1 MSGDSSLV
9 ACLVERLSSR
19 LPHVTGTS
27 SQSPLEDEVLHIT
40 RSTLVDLSK
49 ASLGIILES
58 LVGLLEELA
67 RPYSAVSDHP
77 SHVLSSEL
85 FVLSLAAD
93 CCSANW
99 SARPD
104 SPDKEITLPPYPLG
118 ERLVGRIFDALKD
131 LLEPI
136 SDNYMLSA
144 HVLLDQSIGGDI
156 SAARSS
162 GEAPQDAHSEQRE
175 AESRLASYLDQV
187 ETHVRTLVGY
197 VTASSWSDSF
207 SYLRDVIYNVRV
219 SAAAD
224 ANAEAWSSPDPGRGS
239 LVVVRL
245 ISSFWVDGAK
255 LGLIIQEICSSFLHF
270 RKSYQN
276 TVAATMP
283 LLIAR
288 WIDRYPQEFVRLH
301 RLHRR
306 LDGGA
311 DTLFDMT
318 QTVTDNG
325 RRKALLFPLQT
336 TLLFLMPDV
345 FEVASNLREAK
356 SNNIMKKVSF
366 LDGLRKTMRNGNEQA
381 GYCVISLLRAAR
393 HFSAESD
400 SALVSYA
407 MDVQD
412 EVRDAV
418 FRHSA
423 TSSPSAHFDQNMIT
437 AAFITLAHLNLD
449 VCVDTV
455 LDTCISP
462 SSPHSFKVAV
472 IQACC
477 HLANQPDASRYNELF
492 NEALPFIQSQLKT
505 CVAVSWDP
513 AVNLSHETINMARS
527 ILKFLGAL
535 PTPLLNELNR
545 QTQTIDTLGPFMF
558 TVISSN
564 KTICQTATEVAERLF
579 AEHPEAVKSF
589 NEQSHPDVVELRETF
604 WTRSSKVLLELCDR
618 MVHPRLAELTAMRDY
633 LKARL
638 TLLRNIPELARLS
651 DEPPDMAAASS
662 KLETIL
668 LVSLC
673 SADVDVCQLVTSCI
687 GLFVAECSCI
697 GESSEAIKS
706 SASVLRNGDVF
717 REIASP
723 AFRFTGLVAF
733 QKRIRNLLRRIQFPT
748 SGILDAWEIAFER
761 WIYLVQKVST
771 LHPNSVDD
779 RLLSEWRNLSGFL
792 ASLGGVCTADQ
803 PIILEEPSLQNLKWI
818 DRSSSEQP
826 EDSSLKR
833 YLKLAIQLLACANVR
848 VREAMREILS
858 SEVSSVLYPALFR
871 ALESEL
877 DVLFAGVLAPADKA
891 QETDIIFA
899 EQAASL
905 LKTLV
910 ERLEIPAD
918 LGAAS
923 SVHLGLMTLNF
934 AKFIDGI
941 ADTANTL
948 RVKIRVCQLCEAVT
962 KRKEHLNLR
971 DDVHIR
977 NQLLEYTI
985 GWIDRPR
992 SPHVDQAGIG
1002 GRPDDLNRVQR
1013 DLDKACLRSLADL
1026 TFRLPLQP
1034 ADSQSDVGMSEMKSQ
1049 MFHNYFNRFLS
1060 LLNNESAETSRSDL
1074 SVTLAG
1080 REEVVSNSDLA
1091 ITILSN
1097 LLSANI
1103 DVGLKHSI
1111 NIGYHDN
1118 VEIRTAFVK
1127 VLYNILVQGTEFSN
1141 LTDSAVSKKYEELL
1155 ELLTKDLSLPA
1166 SMSAI
1171 CPSTEVD
1178 ELTIC
1183 LLTVFEQRGLIFELF
1198 EALIRAEIEQTE
1210 NETEILRRNC
1220 VATKML
1226 SVYARWKG
1234 FAYLQGTLHKVLERL
1249 MLTSQDLDLELDP
1262 ARVGTQEEL
1271 QKNALQLQIV
1281 AKVFMDD
1288 ICASAA
1294 NIPPSFRKICSIISD
1309 AVLHRFPNAKYT
1321 AVGAFIFLRFFCPAI
1336 VAPEVE
1342 GLVPTPPSKEMRRGL
1357 LLIAKIIQNLA
1368 NNVLFGTKEP
1378 YMFPL
1383 NLFLVQ
1389 NIHVVMGF
1397 LREISIPPS
1406 HIESSS
1412 NRKAIDFG
1420 SCVALHR
1427 FLYDHWDHLQQIL
1440 VAKDRREYVRSPGEH
1455 ARGRSPTMEP
1465 LRNLIANLGPPPL
1478 AISWNRPQI
1487 STNSPPLYSR
1497 FQNFMLRNAFRGT
1510 ESYLTSRAVYDG
1522 GESKDGLSIICIILR
1537 HIEADNIDYD
1547 TMLYCYLKIAS
1558 RLWHE
1563 PFGLFIDA
1571 TCYNGRN
1578 DPQDEFFKMLDLLT
1592 PSELTL
1598 NLSRVYVYNM
1608 NSAFRRCFRHLLRV
1622 STRSES
1628 SAFHPRNVEYHLI
1641 GSLQDL
1647 QAHFHLS
1654 QLHLP
1659 KETISVVTDTR
1670 YMFQPVTRLSKSKG
1684 KVDVAIKVGSQFVQ
1698 VTTTKKQEVLSG
1710 LRLSTTVNDIFR
1722 LGDVEEATTTLQSE
1736 DDSSF
1741 GLRADGGKIVMYFTS
1756 PKKADV
1762 LQTIRSAKSKHGKE
1776 NRTYKPFERLMRPQ
1790 DVPGTLLN
1798 LAFTNLLSPDRSLRL
1813 ASYNL
1818 LGALCR
1824 AFKFSAD
1831 SRLSCAKD
1839 ISIPAD
1845 PTKFVVGISRI
1856 LATTQPQ
1863 LTSDFLTEFFVGWES
1878 FPEEQRPLSLAYMSP
1893 WLGGLRT
1900 NILTSEQDSEKGRE
1914 KVATLLRKMID
1925 VIVLDQHL
1933 VYPLQHFVLPS
1944 ITNDELLL
1952 DIFLDE
1958 LIKTA
1963 LSYGAHE
1970 ESLDAIAP
1978 VVTGIG
1984 TVTVRGRIFSRLRK
1998 TLNRSSLRPTRF
2010 LQDSPVWAEICVLLQ
2025 FCVALSFDSGVQCRL
2040 FLPEIFHIVT
2050 MLANTGDN
2058 GVRSLVYKLLINSVH
2073 SVCTAFNLDE
2083 ARLIKLKASL
2093 DILCE
2098 PRGEAFSLTSSTTRD
2113 GASVSTAHDSS
2124 SALAATENLTVI
2136 LFDICSIAAPS
2147 VDLANTWRSRWMSL
2161 VASTAFQNNP
2171 AVQPRAFAVMGYLAR
2186 EEVDDDLL
2194 YQVLVALRNSI
2205 GQFGEDG
2212 NSEMLISIVTSLSK
2226 MMIKLPSS
2234 SRYGLQLFWLAI
2246 SLVRLV
2252 PIGLFNCTAQFLE
2265 AVLTN
2270 IGAVC
2275 SATGEKLVPL
2285 LLQSRG
2291 QLEEAALPLDD
2302 AYGVHFDHESFHF
2315 AVCACLVR
2323 GLTDTSTRPTAIR
2336 VLSSFVEIVNSAT
2349 VPPASKNDPTAD
2361 SLPYL
2366 ALISAR
2372 GVLPAEDYR
2381 DGLWI
2386 AGVDSED
2393 AGNITTLTG
2402 RQRMDNVRDRDLL
2415 LLSAIE
2421 LVDFQYLEERVQVR
2435 SLQWLN
2441 ELALQRPL
2449 VFEELCGAI
2458 PSLIEEVLLHSQDTS
2473 ALKAANTLL
2482 RTIASDANFQDKMA
2496 SMRPLVDA
2504 LREMG
2509 FPGLWR
2515 FSSQDLGEEI
2525 RRECFDLTERLI
2537 ENIFT

>member
-1 MSGDSSLV
+1 MSGDTSLV

-19 LPHVTGTS
+19 LPHLTGTS
-27 SQSPLEDEVLHIT
+27 SQNPLEDEVLHIT

-49 ASLGIILES
+49 TSIDTILES
-58 LVGLLEELA
+58 FVGLLEDLA
-67 RPYSAVSDHP
+67 RPYGTISDHP

-99 SARPD
+99 TAQPNSRD
-104 SPDKEITLPPYPLG
+104 GSVTLPSTALG
-118 ERLVGRIFDALKD
+118 ERLVGRIFDVLKD

-144 HVLLDQSIGGDI
+144 EALLDQNTEHNPSVTLPSGGT
-156 SAARSS
+156 
-162 GEAPQDAHSEQRE
+162 PQDAHHDAPDVENQ
-175 AESRLASYLDQV
+175 LASYFDQI
-187 ETHVRTLVGY
+187 ETPVKILVGY
-197 VTASSWSDSF
+197 VTASSWSHSF
-207 SYLRDVIYNVRV
+207 NYLRDVIYNVRV
-219 SAAAD
+219 AATAD
-224 ANAEAWSSPDPGRGS
+224 ATTETWGSQESGRGS
-239 LVVVRL
+239 LIILRL
-245 ISSFWVDGAK
+245 VSSFWVDSSK
-255 LGLIIQEICSSFLHF
+255 LGLIIQEICSSYLHF
-270 RKSYQN
+270 RKSYQA

-288 WIDRYPQEFVRLH
+288 WIDRYPQEFVHLH
-301 RLHRR
+301 RLHKR
-306 LDGGA
+306 LDGGP

-325 RRKALLFPLQT
+325 RRKTLLFPLQT

-356 SNNIMKKVSF
+356 SNNVMKKVSF
-366 LDGLRKTMRNGNEQA
+366 LDGLRKAMKNGNEQA

-393 HFSAESD
+393 HFSTESD

-423 TSSPSAHFDQNMIT
+423 TNSTSAQFGQNMIT

-477 HLANQPDASRYNELF
+477 HLANQPDSSKYNELF
-492 NEALPFIQSQLKT
+492 NDALPFIQSQLKA
-505 CVAVSWDP
+505 CVSASWDS
-513 AVNLSHETINMARS
+513 AASLSSDVINMARS

-535 PTPLLNELNR
+535 PTSLLNELTR
-545 QTQTIDTLGPFMF
+545 QTPTIDTLGPFIF

-564 KTICQTATEVAERLF
+564 KAICHTATEVAERLF

-589 NEQSHPDVVELRETF
+589 NEQSHPEILELRETF
-604 WTRSSKVLLELCDR
+604 WTRSSKVLLELCEQ
-618 MVHPRLAELTAMRDY
+618 MLQPRLSELTIMHDY

-638 TLLRNIPELARLS
+638 TLLRNIPELTRLS
-651 DEPPDMAAASS
+651 DELPDMVAASS
-662 KLETIL
+662 KLETVL

-673 SADVDVCQLVTSCI
+673 SADIDVCQLVTSCI
-687 GLFVAECSCI
+687 GLFLAECSCI
-697 GESSEAIKS
+697 GEFTESVKS
-706 SASVLRNGDVF
+706 SASILRNGDIF

-748 SGILDAWEIAFER
+748 LGILNAWEMAFDR

-779 RLLSEWRNLSGFL
+779 RLLSEWRNFSGFL
-792 ASLGGVCTADQ
+792 ASLGGACTADQ
-803 PIILEEPSLQNLKWI
+803 AIVIEEPSLHNLRWI
-818 DRSSSEQP
+818 DRSSPEQSEEP
-826 EDSSLKR
+826 SLKR

-858 SEVSSVLYPALFR
+858 SEVSSVLYPALFKS
-871 ALESEL
+871 LESEL
-877 DVLFAGVLAPADKA
+877 EVLFAGVLAPADKA

-992 SPHVDQAGIG
+992 SPHVDQAGVG
-1002 GRPDDLNRVQR
+1002 GRQDDLHRVQK

-1049 MFHNYFNRFLS
+1049 MFHTYFNRFLS
-1060 LLNNESAETSRSDL
+1060 LLNHESAEVNRSEL
-1074 SVTLAG
+1074 STTPNA
-1080 REEVVSNSDLA
+1080 RDEVISNSDLA

-1127 VLYNILVQGTEFSN
+1127 VLFNILVQGTEFSN

-1155 ELLTKDLSLPA
+1155 ELLTTDISLPA

-1198 EALIRAEIEQTE
+1198 EALIRAEIEQTGEPYCVPILE

-1262 ARVGTQEEL
+1262 TRVGTQEEL

-1288 ICASAA
+1288 ICASAS

-1389 NIHVVMGF
+1389 NIHVVMAF

-1406 HIESSS
+1406 QMEISI
-1412 NRKAIDFG
+1412 NKKAIDFG

-1440 VAKDRREYVRSPGEH
+1440 VSKNKREYVRSPGEH
-1455 ARGRSPTMEP
+1455 SRGRSPAMEP

-1522 GESKDGLSIICIILR
+1522 GESK
-1537 HIEADNIDYD
+1537 
-1547 TMLYCYLKIAS
+1547 
-1558 RLWHE
+1558 
-1563 PFGLFIDA
+1563 
-1571 TCYNGRN
+1571 
-1578 DPQDEFFKMLDLLT
+1578 
-1592 PSELTL
+1592 
-1598 NLSRVYVYNM
+1598 
-1608 NSAFRRCFRHLLRV
+1608 
-1622 STRSES
+1622 
-1628 SAFHPRNVEYHLI
+1628 
-1641 GSLQDL
+1641 
-1647 QAHFHLS
+1647 
-1654 QLHLP
+1654 
-1659 KETISVVTDTR
+1659 
-1670 YMFQPVTRLSKSKG
+1670 
-1684 KVDVAIKVGSQFVQ
+1684 
-1698 VTTTKKQEVLSG
+1698 EVLSG

-1722 LGDVEEATTTLQSE
+1722 LGDVEEATTTLQSD

-1756 PKKADV
+1756 PKKADI
-1762 LQTIRSAKSKHGKE
+1762 LQTIRSAKNKHGKE
-1776 NRTYKPFERLMRPQ
+1776 NH
-1790 DVPGTLLN
+1790 
-1798 LAFTNLLSPDRSLRL
+1798 
-1813 ASYNL
+1813 
-1818 LGALCR
+1818 
-1824 AFKFSAD
+1824 
-1831 SRLSCAKD
+1831 
-1839 ISIPAD
+1839 ISIPID
-1845 PTKFVVGISRI
+1845 PTRFVVEISNI
-1856 LATTQPQ
+1856 LAATQPQ

-1878 FPEEQRPLSLAYMSP
+1878 FPEEQKPLSLAYMSP
-1893 WLGGLRT
+1893 WLAGLRT
-1900 NILTSEQDSEKGRE
+1900 NVLTSEQDSEKGRE
-1914 KVATLLRKMID
+1914 KVATLLRKLID
-1925 VIVLDQHL
+1925 LIVLDQHL
-1933 VYPLQHFVLPS
+1933 SYSLQHFVLPS

-1970 ESLDAIAP
+1970 ESLDVISP
-1978 VVTGIG
+1978 VVIGIG
-1984 TVTVRGRIFSRLRK
+1984 TVSIRGKIFSRLRK
-1998 TLNRSSLRPTRF
+1998 TLNRSSLRPTRY

-2025 FCVALSFDSGVQCRL
+2025 FCVALSFDSGVQSRL
-2040 FLPEIFHIVT
+2040 YLPEIFHIVT

-2058 GVRSLVYKLLINSVH
+2058 SVRSLVYKLLINSIH

-2083 ARLIKLKASL
+2083 AKFTKLKANL
-2093 DILCE
+2093 DLLCE
-2098 PRGEAFSLTSSTTRD
+2098 PRGEAFSLTTSTVRD

-2124 SALAATENLTVI
+2124 STLAATENLTVI
-2136 LFDICSIAAPS
+2136 LFDICSTAAPS
-2147 VDLANTWRSRWMSL
+2147 VDLANSWRSRWMSL

-2226 MMIKLPSS
+2226 MMIKLPST
-2234 SRYGLQLFWLAI
+2234 SRYGLQLFWLAM

-2252 PIGLFNCTAQFLE
+2252 PVGLFNCTAQFLE

-2270 IGAVC
+2270 IGAVG
-2275 SATGEKLVPL
+2275 SATGEKIVPL

-2302 AYGVHFDHESFHF
+2302 AYGIHFDYETFHF

-2336 VLSSFVEIVNSAT
+2336 VLSSFSEIANGT
-2349 VPPASKNDPTAD
+2349 PIPPTTKDDPMGDA
-2361 SLPYL
+2361 LPYL

-2372 GVLPAEDYR
+2372 GVLHEDYR

-2386 AGVDSED
+2386 AGVSPED
-2393 AGNITTLTG
+2393 ASNTITFNG
-2402 RQRMDNVRDRDLL
+2402 RQRMDNVRDKDLL
-2415 LLSAIE
+2415 LISAIE
-2421 LVDFQYLEERVQVR
+2421 LVDFQFLEERVQVQ

-2441 ELALQRPL
+2441 DLALQRPL
-2449 VFEELCGAI
+2449 VFEQLCGAI
-2458 PSLIEEVLLHSQDTS
+2458 PSLIEEVLLHSQDSS

-2482 RTIASDANFQDKMA
+2482 RTISSDANFRDKMT
-2496 SMRPLVDA
+2496 SMRPLIDA
-2504 LREMG
+2504 LHDVG
-2509 FPGLWR
+2509 FTGLWR
-2515 FSSQDLGEEI
+2515 FASQDLGEEI

-2537 ENIFT
+2537 E

>member
-19 LPHVTGTS
+19 LPHLTGTS
-27 SQSPLEDEVLHIT
+27 SPSPLEDEVLHIT

-49 ASLGIILES
+49 SSINIILES
-58 LVGLLEELA
+58 LVGLLEDLA
-67 RPYSAVSDHP
+67 RPYGTISDHP
-77 SHVLSSEL
+77 SHVLSSEI

-99 SARPD
+99 TGQPNSHDNATP
-104 SPDKEITLPPYPLG
+104 LPSTALG

-144 HVLLDQSIGGDI
+144 QVLLDQGIES
-156 SAARSS
+156 SASVTSS
-162 GEAPQDAHSEQRE
+162 AGEPQQDVHHDDPDVER
-175 AESRLASYLDQV
+175 RLSSYFDQI
-187 ETHVRTLVGY
+187 ETPIKTLVGY

-207 SYLRDVIYNVRV
+207 SYLREVIYNVRV
-219 SAAAD
+219 SATVD
-224 ANAEAWSSPDPGRGS
+224 ATAETWGSQESGRGS
-239 LVVVRL
+239 LVVMRL
-245 ISSFWVDGAK
+245 LSSFWVDGSK
-255 LGLIIQEICSSFLHF
+255 LGFIIQEICSSFLHF

-288 WIDRYPQEFVRLH
+288 WIDRYPQEFVHLH
-301 RLHRR
+301 RLHKR

-325 RRKALLFPLQT
+325 RRKTLLFPLQT

-366 LDGLRKTMRNGNEQA
+366 LDALRKTMKNGNEQA

-423 TSSPSAHFDQNMIT
+423 TNSPSAQFDQNMIT

-449 VCVDTV
+449 VCIDTV

-477 HLANQPDASRYNELF
+477 YLANQSDSSRYNELF
-492 NEALPFIQSQLKT
+492 NEALPFIQTQLKT

-513 AVNLSHETINMARS
+513 AANLSNEVINMARS

-535 PTPLLNELNR
+535 PTSLLNELNR
-545 QTQTIDTLGPFMF
+545 QTPALDTLGPFIF

-579 AEHPEAVKSF
+579 SEHPEAVKSF
-589 NEQSHPDVVELRETF
+589 NEQSHPDILELRETF
-604 WTRSSKVLLELCDR
+604 WTRSSKVLLELCER
-618 MVHPRLAELTAMRDY
+618 MVHPRLFELTTMHDY

-638 TLLRNIPELARLS
+638 TLLKNIPELTRLS
-651 DEPPDMAAASS
+651 DELPDMVAASS
-662 KLETIL
+662 KLETVL

-673 SADVDVCQLVTSCI
+673 SADIDVCQLVTSCI
-687 GLFVAECSCI
+687 GLFLAECSCI
-697 GESSEAIKS
+697 GEFAESVKS
-706 SASVLRNGDVF
+706 SASILRNGDIF

-723 AFRFTGLVAF
+723 GFRFTGLVAF
-733 QKRIRNLLRRIQFPT
+733 QKRIRTFLRRIQFPT
-748 SGILDAWEIAFER
+748 LGILNAWEIAFDR

-792 ASLGGVCTADQ
+792 ASLGGACTADQ
-803 PIILEEPSLQNLKWI
+803 AIALEEPSLQNLRWI
-818 DRSSSEQP
+818 DRSPSEQSEEP
-826 EDSSLKR
+826 SLKR

-858 SEVSSVLYPALFR
+858 SEVSPILYPALFKS
-871 ALESEL
+871 LESEL
-877 DVLFAGVLAPADKA
+877 EVLFAGVLAPADKA

-992 SPHVDQAGIG
+992 SPHVDQPGAGG
-1002 GRPDDLNRVQR
+1002 KPDDLNRVQK

-1049 MFHNYFNRFLS
+1049 MFHTYFNRFLS
-1060 LLNNESAETSRSDL
+1060 LLNHESAEISRSEL
-1074 SVTLAG
+1074 SATLVG
-1080 REEVVSNSDLA
+1080 RDEVISNSDLA

-1127 VLYNILVQGTEFSN
+1127 VLFNILIQGTEFSN

-1155 ELLTKDLSLPA
+1155 ELLTKDVSLPA

-1198 EALIRAEIEQTE
+1198 EALIRAEIDQTE

-1262 ARVGTQEEL
+1262 TRVGTQEEL

-1288 ICASAA
+1288 ICASAS

-1406 HIESSS
+1406 QLEISS
-1412 NRKAIDFG
+1412 NKKAIDFG

-1440 VAKDRREYVRSPGEH
+1440 VSKDRREYVRSPGEH
-1455 ARGRSPTMEP
+1455 PRGRSPAMEP

-1578 DPQDEFFKMLDLLT
+1578 DPQDDFFKMLDLLT

-1598 NLSRVYVYNM
+1598 NLTRIYVYNM

-1670 YMFQPVTRLSKSKG
+1670 YMFQPITRLSKSKG
-1684 KVDVAIKVGSQFVQ
+1684 KVEVVIKVGSQFVQ

-1762 LQTIRSAKSKHGKE
+1762 LQTIRSAKNKHGKE

-1798 LAFTNLLSPDRSLRL
+1798 LAFTNLLSSDRSLRL

-1824 AFKFSAD
+1824 AFKYSAD

-1839 ISIPAD
+1839 ISIPID
-1845 PTKFVVGISRI
+1845 PTRFVVEISNI

-1893 WLGGLRT
+1893 WLTGLRT
-1900 NILTSEQDSEKGRE
+1900 NVLTSEQDSEKGRE
-1914 KVATLLRKMID
+1914 KVATLLRKLID
-1925 VIVLDQHL
+1925 LIVLDPHL
-1933 VYPLQHFVLPS
+1933 SYPLQHFVLPS
-1944 ITNDELLL
+1944 ITSDELLL

-1970 ESLDAIAP
+1970 ESLDVISP
-1978 VVTGIG
+1978 VIIGIG
-1984 TVTVRGRIFSRLRK
+1984 TVTIRGKIFSRLRK
-1998 TLNRSSLRPTRF
+1998 TLNRSSLRPTRY

-2025 FCVALSFDSGVQCRL
+2025 FCVALSFDSGVQSRL

-2058 GVRSLVYKLLINSVH
+2058 SVRQLVYKLLVNSVH

-2083 ARLIKLKASL
+2083 AKLTKLKANL
-2093 DILCE
+2093 DLLCE
-2098 PRGEAFSLTSSTTRD
+2098 PRGEAFSLTTSNIRD

-2124 SALAATENLTVI
+2124 STLAATENLTVI

-2147 VDLANTWRSRWMSL
+2147 IDLANSWRSRWMSL

-2226 MMIKLPSS
+2226 MMIKLPSA
-2234 SRYGLQLFWLAI
+2234 SRYGLQLFWLAM

-2270 IGAVC
+2270 IGAVGN
-2275 SATGEKLVPL
+2275 ATGEKIVPL

-2302 AYGVHFDHESFHF
+2302 AYGIHFDHESFHF
-2315 AVCACLVR
+2315 AVCAYLVR

-2336 VLSSFVEIVNSAT
+2336 VLSSFFEIANSTA
-2349 VPPASKNDPTAD
+2349 VPPTAKNDPTTD

-2372 GVLPAEDYR
+2372 GVLPEDYR

-2386 AGVDSED
+2386 AGIGAEGT
-2393 AGNITTLTG
+2393 GNTTTYTG
-2402 RQRMDNVRDRDLL
+2402 RQRMDNVRDKDLL
-2415 LLSAIE
+2415 LISAIE

-2441 ELALQRPL
+2441 DLALQRPL
-2449 VFEELCGAI
+2449 VFEQLCGAI

-2482 RTIASDANFQDKMA
+2482 RTISSDANFQDKMT
-2496 SMRPLVDA
+2496 SMRPLIDA
-2504 LREMG
+2504 LHEMG
-2509 FPGLWR
+2509 FTGLWR

-2537 ENIFT
+2537 ELIII

>member
-9 ACLVERLSSR
+9 GCLVERLSSR

-27 SQSPLEDEVLHIT
+27 SPNPLEDEVLHIT

-49 ASLGIILES
+49 ASVDTILES
-58 LVGLLEELA
+58 LVALLEDLA
-67 RPYSAVSDHP
+67 RPYHVISEHP
-77 SHVLSSEL
+77 SLVLSSEL

-93 CCSANW
+93 CCSAHWAAQPN
-99 SARPD
+99 SRNSGTA
-104 SPDKEITLPPYPLG
+104 LPSTTLG
-118 ERLVGRIFDALKD
+118 ERLVVRIFDALKD

-144 HVLLDQSIGGDI
+144 QVLLDQSLEPGT
-156 SAARSS
+156 SVTFSTS
-162 GEAPQDAHSEQRE
+162 GTPQDTHYDTASESPLTSYFKEVEAHVK
-175 AESRLASYLDQV
+175 A
-187 ETHVRTLVGY
+187 LVGY
-197 VTASSWSDSF
+197 VTASSWSHSF
-207 SYLRDVIYNVRV
+207 SYLKNVIYNVRV

-224 ANAEAWSSPDPGRGS
+224 ITAEPGISQESERGS
-239 LVVVRL
+239 LIIVQLV
-245 ISSFWVDGAK
+245 SSFWVDSAR
-255 LGLIIQEICSSFLHF
+255 LGSIIQEFCSSYLHF

-276 TVAATMP
+276 AVAAAIP
-283 LLIAR
+283 LLISR
-288 WIDRYPQEFVRLH
+288 WIDRCPQEFTHLH

-318 QTVTDNG
+318 QTVTDV
-325 RRKALLFPLQT
+325 RRKTLLFPLQT

-345 FEVASNLREAK
+345 FEVASNMREVRGG
-356 SNNIMKKVSF
+356 NIMKKVSF
-366 LDGLRKTMRNGNEQA
+366 LDGLRKAMKNGNEQA

-393 HFSAESD
+393 HFNAESD

-423 TSSPSAHFDQNMIT
+423 TNSLSAQFDQNMIT
-437 AAFITLAHLNLD
+437 AAFITLAHLNLE
-449 VCVDTV
+449 VCIDTV

-462 SSPHSFKVAV
+462 SSPYRFKVAV

-477 HLANQPDASRYNELF
+477 HLANQPNSSKDNELF
-492 NEALPFIQSQLKT
+492 NDALPFIQSQLKA
-505 CVAVSWDP
+505 CVAAQWDST
-513 AVNLSHETINMARS
+513 AILSNEVINIARS

-535 PTPLLNELNR
+535 PTPLLNELTR
-545 QTQTIDTLGPFMF
+545 QSPAIDTLGPFIF

-564 KTICQTATEVAERLF
+564 KIICQTATEVAERLF
-579 AEHPEAVKSF
+579 AEHPEAVKAF
-589 NEQSHPDVVELRETF
+589 NEHSHPEIVELRETF
-604 WTRSSKVLLELCDR
+604 WTRSSKVILELCER
-618 MVHPRLAELTAMRDY
+618 MVHPRLPELTTLHDY

-638 TLLRNIPELARLS
+638 TILKNIPELTRLP
-651 DEPPDMAAASS
+651 DELPDMVAASS

-673 SADVDVCQLVTSCI
+673 SADIDVCQLVTSCI
-687 GLFVAECSCI
+687 GLFLAECTCI
-697 GESSEAIKS
+697 SEFTESVKS
-706 SASVLRNGDVF
+706 SASVLRNGDIF

-748 SGILDAWEIAFER
+748 LGILNAWEMAFDR
-761 WIYLVQKVST
+761 WIFLVQKVST

-779 RLLSEWRNLSGFL
+779 RLLSEWRNFSGFL
-792 ASLGGVCTADQ
+792 ASLGGACTTDQ
-803 PIILEEPSLQNLKWI
+803 AIAAEDPSLQNLAWI
-818 DRSSSEQP
+818 DRSPAEQSE
-826 EDSSLKR
+826 ESSLKR

-858 SEVSSVLYPALFR
+858 SEVSPILYPALFK

-877 DVLFAGVLAPADKA
+877 EVLFAGVLTPADKA

-918 LGAAS
+918 LAAAS
-923 SVHLGLMTLNF
+923 SVHLGLITLNF

-941 ADTANTL
+941 ADTVNTL
-948 RVKIRVCQLCEAVT
+948 RVEIRVCQLCEIVT

-977 NQLLEYTI
+977 NQVLEYII

-992 SPHVDQAGIG
+992 SPLVDQTGLV
-1002 GRPDDLNRVQR
+1002 GRQDDLSRVQK
-1013 DLDKACLRSLADL
+1013 DLDKACLRALANL

-1049 MFHNYFNRFLS
+1049 MFHTYFNRFLS
-1060 LLNNESAETSRSDL
+1060 LLNHESAEVSRTDL
-1074 SVTLAG
+1074 ATTLPG
-1080 REEVVSNSDLA
+1080 RDEVISNSDLA

-1127 VLYNILVQGTEFSN
+1127 VLFNILVQGTEFSN
-1141 LTDSAVSKKYEELL
+1141 LTDSAVSKKYEEVL
-1155 ELLTKDLSLPA
+1155 ELITKDLSFST

-1171 CPSTEVD
+1171 CPSTDVD
-1178 ELTIC
+1178 ELTIS

-1210 NETEILRRNC
+1210 NEAEILRRNC

-1262 ARVGTQEEL
+1262 TRVGTQEEL
-1271 QKNALQLQIV
+1271 DKNALQLQIV

-1288 ICASAA
+1288 ICASAS

-1342 GLVPTPPSKEMRRGL
+1342 GLVSTPPSKEMRRGL

-1389 NIHVVMGF
+1389 NIHVVIGF

-1406 HIESSS
+1406 QMEITV
-1412 NRKAIDFG
+1412 NKKAIDFG
-1420 SCVALHR
+1420 SCVVLHR
-1427 FLYDHWDHLQQIL
+1427 FLYDHWDHLRQIL
-1440 VAKDRREYVRSPGEH
+1440 VSRESREFVRSPGEH
-1455 ARGRSPTMEP
+1455 AHGRSPAIEP
-1465 LRNLIANLGPPPL
+1465 FRNLIANLGPPPL

-1522 GESKDGLSIICIILR
+1522 GESKVTHNIIIDDRVILN
-1537 HIEADNIDYD
+1537 EV
-1547 TMLYCYLKIAS
+1547 MLTGRQIAS

-1563 PFGLFIDA
+1563 PFGVFIDA
-1571 TCYNGRN
+1571 TSYNGRN
-1578 DPQDEFFKMLDLLT
+1578 DPQDDFFKMLDLLA
-1592 PSELTL
+1592 PSELAL
-1598 NLSRVYVYNM
+1598 NQTRIYVYNM

-1622 STRSES
+1622 STRTDS

-1670 YMFQPVTRLSKSKG
+1670 YMFQPITRLSKSKG
-1684 KVDVAIKVGSQFVQ
+1684 KVEVVIKVGSQFVQ
-1698 VTTTKKQEVLSG
+1698 VATTKKQEVLSG
-1710 LRLSTTVNDIFR
+1710 FRLSTTVNDIFR
-1722 LGDVEEATTTLQSE
+1722 LGDVEEATTSLQSE

-1762 LQTIRSAKSKHGKE
+1762 LQTIRSAKNKHGKE

-1798 LAFTNLLSPDRSLRL
+1798 LAFTNLLSSDRSLRL

-1831 SRLSCAKD
+1831 ARLSCAKD
-1839 ISIPAD
+1839 ISVPID
-1845 PTKFVVGISRI
+1845 PMSFVVEISSI
-1856 LATTQPQ
+1856 LAATQPQ

-1878 FPEEQRPLSLAYMSP
+1878 FPDEQKPLSLAYMSP
-1893 WLGGLRT
+1893 WLAGLRT
-1900 NILTSEQDSEKGRE
+1900 NVLTSEQDSEKGRE
-1914 KVATLLRKMID
+1914 KVATLLRKLID
-1925 VIVLDQHL
+1925 LIVLDQHL
-1933 VYPLQHFVLPS
+1933 SYALQHFVLPS
-1944 ITNDELLL
+1944 ITDDELLL

-1970 ESLDAIAP
+1970 DSLDVISP
-1978 VVTGIG
+1978 VIVGIG
-1984 TVTVRGRIFSRLRK
+1984 TASIRGKIFSRLRK
-1998 TLNRSSLRPTRF
+1998 TLNRSSLRPTRY

-2025 FCVALSFDSGVQCRL
+2025 FCVALSFDSGVQSRL

-2058 GVRSLVYKLLINSVH
+2058 SVRSLVYKLLINSIH

-2083 ARLIKLKASL
+2083 AKLTKLKADL
-2093 DILCE
+2093 DLLCE
-2098 PRGEAFSLTSSTTRD
+2098 PRGDAFSSASATMRD
-2113 GASVSTAHDSS
+2113 GASISTAHDSNS
-2124 SALAATENLTVI
+2124 TLAATESLTVI
-2136 LFDICSIAAPS
+2136 LFDICSTAAPS
-2147 VDLANTWRSRWMSL
+2147 VDLANSWRSRWMSL
-2161 VASTAFQNNP
+2161 VASTAFQINP

-2212 NSEMLISIVTSLSK
+2212 NSEMLVSIVTSLSK

-2270 IGAVC
+2270 IGAMNG
-2275 SATGEKLVPL
+2275 ATGEKIVSL
-2285 LLQSRG
+2285 LLQSRA

-2302 AYGVHFDHESFHF
+2302 AYGIHFDFENFHF

-2323 GLTDTSTRPTAIR
+2323 GLTDTSTRPAAMR
-2336 VLSSFVEIVNSAT
+2336 VLSSFFEIVNSTPTPRA
-2349 VPPASKNDPTAD
+2349 PKDDPTTD

-2372 GVLPAEDYR
+2372 GVLHEDYR

-2386 AGVDSED
+2386 TGINSDGVGD
-2393 AGNITTLTG
+2393 TTVFNSRLK
-2402 RQRMDNVRDRDLL
+2402 MESVRDRDLL
-2415 LLSAIE
+2415 LISAIE

-2441 ELALQRPL
+2441 DLALQRPL
-2449 VFEELCGAI
+2449 VFEQLCGAI
-2458 PSLIEEVLLHSQDTS
+2458 PALIEDVLLHSQDSS

-2482 RTIASDANFQDKMA
+2482 RTISSNVSFQGKMA
-2496 SMRPLVDA
+2496 SMDMLIDK
-2504 LREMG
+2504 LHKMG
-2509 FPGLWR
+2509 FAGLSR
-2515 FSSQDLGEEI
+2515 FSSQDLREEI
-2525 RRECFDLTERLI
+2525 RQACFNLTERLI
-2537 ENIFT
+2537 EVR